1 MHAGS
6 SPYSV
11 LVGLDVR
18 LQHCIDPSLIAPPLM
33 LKPLENVRIKP
44 QRDLAFPLRESDLSV
59 FEKRFVEPRDIRKVD
74 VRI

>member
-1 MHAGS
+1 
-6 SPYSV
+6 
-11 LVGLDVR
+11 
-18 LQHCIDPSLIAPPLM
+18 M